1 MNSNL
6 QTSKSILAKLLASEN
21 ITVSHQNVKTAYFD
35 LKNRTMV
42 LPVWKDMDG
51 DLYDLLTGHEVG
63 HALNTPQ
70 QGWHDAVKNSEDNKK
85 FKDFLNVIEDARI
98 EKLVKRKF
106 PGLSK
111 SFARAYASLY
121 ERDFF
126 GIKKLEDLNKL
137 TLIDRINLR
146 FKMGAHVIVEFND
159 AEREIVREIEAA
171 ETWDQVYDIARRVYD
186 YTKQNEQDKIQN
198 KQDLQDQM
206 QEERQQD
213 QEDSG
218 EYDDSDDDSDY
229 EDDIDGKDDSDLDE
243 ESDGTDAEDSQDQ
256 TEPEESDDEEDSDD
270 NQQSSGGDAEE
281 QQEDDDEPQ
290 SVTDRNFRQREQELV
305 NETGKIFMYELPDV
319 VLENI
324 ILPNTEVVND
334 LEKFFREQVAD
345 PNRTYGQHGVPYD
358 TVVQKCVRKFNT
370 NNKKVIM
377 HILKEF
383 EMRKK
388 ASEYARTQT
397 ARTGELN
404 MNVLHKYRFSN
415 DLFRKITV
423 VPKGKNHGFVMFVD
437 MSGSMA
443 DILRNTIEQMLV
455 LASFCKLA
463 KVPFEVYGFSDATAG
478 YENKKLR
485 NMLSKSRFVSNRAVD
500 MSMQTTCFHL
510 KHLIGSS
517 LSPVQYRRA
526 FNAMC
531 VVANEY
537 GRHYDYWNNSP
548 STEDKDHGMW
558 KYDWYESGFSLNG
571 TPFQETLLA
580 SREIITKFQNAHQ
593 LDVCNVVY
601 LTDGDGGSNLSFP
614 TSDDSSLY
622 DIRRQSVVYLIDKK
636 TKKKVKVE
644 NSYNMQSALTE
655 LVTDVTGCKHIGF
668 FVGNKKAIQRD
679 MKHLVNDKSPAE
691 QDAAKKTFR
700 EHNYFAVDRLGYD
713 NYFYVALPSSNIVDE
728 ELAITS
734 NMNKNKMAREFS
746 KNLGSKKSNRLL
758 LTKLAEELAV
768 A

>member
-1 MNSNL
+1 MKTNL

-70 QGWHDAVKNSEDNKK
+70 QGWHNEVAESDRK

-111 SFARAYASLY
+111 SFSRAYASLY

-126 GIKKLEDLNKL
+126 GIKKLKDLSKL

-146 FKMGAHVIVEFND
+146 FKMGSHVIVEFND
-159 AEREIVREIEAA
+159 FEREIVREVEAA
-171 ETWDQVYDIARRVYD
+171 ETWDQVVDIARRVYD
-186 YTKQNEQDKIQN
+186 YTKKNEQDKVQN
-198 KQDLQDQM
+198 KQDLQEQM

-213 QEDSG
+213 QQDSG
-218 EYDDSDDDSDY
+218 EYDDADDDSDY
-229 EDDIDGKDDSDLDE
+229 EDDIDGNDDSDLDE

-256 TEPEESDDEEDSDD
+256 TESEDEEETDSK
-270 NQQSSGGDAEE
+270 QYASGNGDEE
-281 QQEDDDEPQ
+281 QEEDEEPQ

-334 LEKFFREQVAD
+334 LEVFFRAQVAD
-345 PNRTYGQHGVPYD
+345 PNRRYGHHGIAYD

-415 DLFRKITV
+415 DLFKKITV
-423 VPKGKNHGFVMFVD
+423 VPKGKNHGFIMFVD
-437 MSGSMA
+437 MSGSMH

-455 LASFCKLA
+455 LVSFCKLA
-463 KVPFEVYGFSDATAG
+463 KVPFEVYGFSDDAYG
-478 YENKKLR
+478 NKKLR
-485 NMLSKSRFVSNRAVD
+485 EMMTKNRFVSNPTVD
-500 MSMQTTCFHL
+500 MTMTSNWFHL

-531 VVANEY
+531 VVANEH
-537 GRHYDYWNNSP
+537 GREYNYSNNES
-548 STEDKDHGMW
+548 DHGCW
-558 KYDWYESGFSLNG
+558 QYNWDSSGFGLNG
-571 TPFQETLLA
+571 TPFLETLLA
-580 SREIITKFQNAHQ
+580 SRGIITAFQNKHQ

-601 LTDGDGGSNLSFP
+601 LTDGEGGNNLNYPPMSTESGFY
-614 TSDDSSLY
+614 DD
-622 DIRRQSVVYLIDKK
+622 RRKSVVYLIDKK
-636 TKKKVKVE
+636 TKKKVKLP
-644 NSYNMQSALTE
+644 NFHYMQAAITE
-655 LVTDVTGCKHIGF
+655 LVADVTGCKHLGF
-668 FVGNKKAIQRD
+668 FVGNKKSIQRD
-679 MKHLVNDKSPAE
+679 MKYLIDGKSSLD
-691 QDAAKKTFR
+691 QDTARKNFR
-700 EHNYFAVDRLGYD
+700 EHNYFVVDRLGYD
-713 NYFYVALPSSNIVDE
+713 KYFYVALPNSNIVDDKLE
-728 ELAITS
+728 ITS
-734 NMNKNKMAREFS
+734 DMNKNKMAREFS
-746 KNLGSKKSNRLL
+746 RTVGSKKSNRLL

>member
-1 MNSNL
+1 MKTNL
-6 QTSKSILAKLLASEN
+6 QASKSILAKLLASEN
-21 ITVSHQNVKTAYFD
+21 ITVSHQSVKTAYFD

-70 QGWHDAVKNSEDNKK
+70 QGWHDEVKNSEDNKK

-126 GIKKLEDLNKL
+126 GIKKLEDLNTL
-137 TLIDRINLR
+137 NLIDRINLR
-146 FKMGAHVIVEFND
+146 FKMGSHVIVEFND
-159 AEREIVREIEAA
+159 FEREIVREVEAV
-171 ETWDQVYDIARRVYD
+171 ETWDQVVDIARRVYD
-186 YTKQNEQDKIQN
+186 YTKQNEQNKVQN
-198 KQDLQDQM
+198 QQDLQEQM
-206 QEERQQD
+206 RNERQEN

-218 EYDDSDDDSDY
+218 EYDDADDDSDF
-229 EDDIDGKDDSDLDE
+229 EDDIDGNDDSDLDE
-243 ESDGTDAEDSQDQ
+243 ESDGTDSEDSQDQ
-256 TEPEESDDEEDSDD
+256 TESDEDDSDD
-270 NQQSSGGDAEE
+270 NQYSSGGDTPE
-281 QQEDDDEPQ
+281 EDDDEPQ

-305 NETGKIFMYELPDV
+305 NETGKIFMYKLPDV

-345 PNRTYGQHGVPYD
+345 PNRTYGRHGISYD

-415 DLFRKITV
+415 DLFKKITV

-437 MSGSMA
+437 MSGSMG
-443 DILRNTIEQMLV
+443 DIMRNTIEQMLV

-463 KVPFEVYGFSDATAG
+463 KVPFEVYGFSDDCYG
-478 YENKKLR
+478 NSKLR
-485 NMLSKSRFVSNRAVD
+485 EMVNKDRFVSNRAVD
-500 MSMQTTCFHL
+500 MTMSSSWFHL

-537 GRHYDYWNNSP
+537 GRCYGYGYMPQTNQD
-548 STEDKDHGMW
+548 EDHGGW
-558 KYDWYESGFSLNG
+558 SYSWDSSGFGLNG
-571 TPFQETLLA
+571 TPFLETLLA
-580 SREIITKFQNAHQ
+580 SRGIITAFQNKHQ

-601 LTDGDGGSNLSFP
+601 LTDGDGGNNLSYP
-614 TSDDSSLY
+614 PMSSDSGFY
-622 DIRRQSVVYLIDKK
+622 DDRRKSVVYLIDKK
-636 TKKKVKVE
+636 TKKKVKLP
-644 NSYNMQSALTE
+644 NFHDMQSAITE
-655 LVTDVTGCKHIGF
+655 LVADVTGCKHIGF
-668 FVGNKKAIQRD
+668 YVGNKKGIQRD
-679 MKHLVNDKSPAE
+679 MKYFVADKSHVE

-700 EHNYFAVDRLGYD
+700 EHNYFVVERLGYD
-713 NYFYVALPSSNIVDE
+713 KYFYVGLPSTNIVDE

-746 KNLGSKKSNRLL
+746 KTVGSKKSNRLL

>member
-1 MNSNL
+1 MKTNL
-6 QTSKSILAKLLASEN
+6 QASKSILAKLLASEN
-21 ITVSHQNVKTAYFD
+21 ITVSHQNVRTAYFD

-42 LPVWKDMDG
+42 LPGWKDMDG

-63 HALNTPQ
+63 HALNTPDD
-70 QGWHDAVKNSEDNKK
+70 GWHNQVKESDKK

-111 SFARAYASLY
+111 SFARAYTSLY

-126 GIKKLEDLNKL
+126 GIKKLDDLSKL
-137 TLIDRINLR
+137 NLIDRINLR
-146 FKMGAHVIVEFND
+146 FKMGSHVVVEFND
-159 AEREIVREIEAA
+159 FERDIVREVEAA
-171 ETWDQVYDIARRVYD
+171 ETWDQVVDIARRVYE

-198 KQDLQDQM
+198 KQDLQEQM
-206 QEERQQD
+206 KEERQQD
-213 QEDSG
+213 QDDSG
-218 EYDDSDDDSDY
+218 EYDDVDDDSDY
-229 EDDIDGKDDSDLDE
+229 EDNIDGNDNSDLDE

-256 TEPEESDDEEDSDD
+256 TESDEEESDSD
-270 NQQSSGGDAEE
+270 QYSSGGGVDEEE
-281 QQEDDDEPQ
+281 QEDEDEPQ

-305 NETGKIFMYELPDV
+305 NETGKIFMYELPDA

-334 LEKFFREQVAD
+334 LETFFRSQVED
-345 PNRTYGQHGVPYD
+345 TDRRYGHHGIAYD

-415 DLFRKITV
+415 DLFKKITV
-423 VPKGKNHGFVMFVD
+423 VPKGKNHGFIMFVD
-437 MSGSMA
+437 MSGSMH

-463 KVPFEVYGFSDATAG
+463 KVPFEVYGFSDDAYG
-478 YENKKLR
+478 NKKLR
-485 NMLSKSRFVSNRAVD
+485 EMLKKERFVSNRAID
-500 MSMQTTCFHL
+500 MTMGNNWFHL

-517 LSPVQYRRA
+517 LPPVQYRRA

-537 GRHYDYWNNSP
+537 GRCYDYHSNN
-548 STEDKDHGMW
+548 DNDHGNW
-558 KYDWYESGFSLNG
+558 QYNWDNGGFGLNG
-571 TPFQETLLA
+571 TPFLETLLA
-580 SREIITKFQNAHQ
+580 SRGIITAFQNKHQ

-601 LTDGDGGSNLSFP
+601 LTDGDGGNNLSYPLMDVDSGFY
-614 TSDDSSLY
+614 DD
-622 DIRRQSVVYLIDKK
+622 RRRSVVYLIDKK
-636 TKKKVKVE
+636 TKKKVKLA
-644 NSYNMQSALTE
+644 NNYYMQAAITE
-655 LVTDVTGCKHIGF
+655 LVADVTGCKHLGF

-679 MKHLVNDKSPAE
+679 MKYLIADKSHE
-691 QDAAKKTFR
+691 QQDAAKKCFR
-700 EHNYFAVDRLGYD
+700 EHNYLIVERLGYD
-713 NYFYVALPSSNIVDE
+713 KYFYVALPNTNIVDDKLE
-728 ELAITS
+728 ITS
-734 NMNKNKMAREFS
+734 DMNKNRMAREFS
-746 KNLGSKKSNRLL
+746 KHVSSKKTNRLL

>member
-1 MNSNL
+1 MKTNL
-6 QTSKSILAKLLASEN
+6 QASKSILAKLLASEN

-35 LKNRTMV
+35 LKNRTMI

-63 HALNTPQ
+63 HALNTPE
-70 QGWHDAVKNSEDNKK
+70 QGWHDQVKESDKK

-111 SFARAYASLY
+111 SFARAYSSLY

-126 GIKKLEDLNKL
+126 GIKKLQDFSKLN
-137 TLIDRINLR
+137 LIDRINLR
-146 FKMGAHVIVEFND
+146 FKMGSHVVVEFND
-159 AEREIVREIEAA
+159 FERDIVREVEAA
-171 ETWDQVYDIARRVYD
+171 ETWDQVVDIARRVYD
-186 YTKQNEQDKIQN
+186 YVKENEKEKVQNEQD
-198 KQDLQDQM
+198 LQEQM
-206 QEERQQD
+206 RNERQQD
-213 QEDSG
+213 QQDSG
-218 EYDDSDDDSDY
+218 EFEDSDDDSDY
-229 EDDIDGKDDSDLDE
+229 EDDIDGNDDSDLDE
-243 ESDGTDAEDSQDQ
+243 ESDGTDAEDSENQ
-256 TEPEESDDEEDSDD
+256 TESEDEEETDSD
-270 NQQSSGGDAEE
+270 QYASGGGDEEE
-281 QQEDDDEPQ
+281 QEEDDEPQ

-305 NETGKIFMYELPDV
+305 NETGKVFMYELPDA

-334 LEKFFREQVAD
+334 LEKFFRQQVAD
-345 PNRTYGQHGVPYD
+345 PNRTYGRHGVSYD
-358 TVVQKCVRKFNT
+358 AVIQKCVRKFNT

-415 DLFRKITV
+415 DLFKKITV
-423 VPKGKNHGFVMFVD
+423 VPKGKNHGFIMFVD
-437 MSGSMA
+437 MSGSMC

-463 KVPFEVYGFSDATAG
+463 KVPFEVYGFSDDL
-478 YENKKLR
+478 YNNKKLR
-485 NMLSKSRFVSNRAVD
+485 NMVQTHNRFMSNSTVD
-500 MSMQTTCFHL
+500 MSMSHTYFHL

-537 GRHYDYWNNSP
+537 GRCYDYQRNI
-548 STEDKDHGMW
+548 DVDHGGW
-558 KYDWYESGFSLNG
+558 QYNWEDSGFGLNG
-571 TPFQETLLA
+571 TPFLEALLA
-580 SREIITKFQNAHQ
+580 SRGIITAFQNKHQ
-593 LDVCNVVY
+593 LNVCNVVY
-601 LTDGDGGSNLSFP
+601 LTDGEGGNNLSYPPMSTESGFY
-614 TSDDSSLY
+614 DD
-622 DIRRQSVVYLIDKK
+622 RRKSVVYLIDKK
-636 TKKKVKVE
+636 TKKKVKLQ
-644 NSYNMQSALTE
+644 NFHAMQPAITE
-655 LVTDVTGCKHIGF
+655 LVSDVTGCKHIGF
-668 FVGNKKAIQRD
+668 YVGNKKAIQRD
-679 MKHLVNDKSPAE
+679 VKYLVNDKSAVE
-691 QDAAKKTFR
+691 QDAARKCFR
-700 EHNYFAVDRLGYD
+700 EHNYLVVDRLGYD
-713 NYFYVALPSSNIVDE
+713 KYFYVALPSTNIVDDK
-728 ELAITS
+728 LVITS
-734 NMNKNKMAREFS
+734 DMNKNKMAREFS
-746 KNLGSKKSNRLL
+746 KNVGSKKSNRLL

>member
-1 MNSNL
+1 MKTNL

-70 QGWHDAVKNSEDNKK
+70 QGWHNEVAESDRK

-126 GIKKLEDLNKL
+126 GIKKLKDLSKL

-146 FKMGAHVIVEFND
+146 FKMGAHVVVEFND
-159 AEREIVREIEAA
+159 FERDIVREVEAA
-171 ETWDQVYDIARRVYD
+171 ETWDQVVDIARRVYD
-186 YTKQNEQDKIQN
+186 YTKKNEQDKVQN
-198 KQDLQDQM
+198 KQDLQEQM

-213 QEDSG
+213 QQDSG
-218 EYDDSDDDSDY
+218 EYDDADDDSDY
-229 EDDIDGKDDSDLDE
+229 EDDIDGNDDSDLDE

-256 TEPEESDDEEDSDD
+256 TESDEESDSE
-270 NQQSSGGDAEE
+270 QYASGGDSPEEE
-281 QQEDDDEPQ
+281 QEDEDEPQ

-334 LEKFFREQVAD
+334 LEVFFRAQVAD
-345 PNRTYGQHGVPYD
+345 PNRRYGHHGIAYD

-415 DLFRKITV
+415 DLFKKITV
-423 VPKGKNHGFVMFVD
+423 VPKGKNHGFIMFVD
-437 MSGSMA
+437 MSGSMH

-463 KVPFEVYGFSDATAG
+463 KVPFEVYGFSDDV
-478 YENKKLR
+478 YDNKKLR
-485 NMLSKSRFVSNRAVD
+485 EMVKKNRFVSNPTVD
-500 MSMQTTCFHL
+500 MTMTSSWFHL

-531 VVANEY
+531 VVANEH
-537 GRHYDYWNNSP
+537 GREYNYSNNDS
-548 STEDKDHGMW
+548 DHGCW
-558 KYDWYESGFSLNG
+558 QYNWDSSGFGLNG
-571 TPFQETLLA
+571 TPFLETLLA
-580 SREIITKFQNAHQ
+580 SRGIITAFQNKHQ

-601 LTDGDGGSNLSFP
+601 LTDGEGGNNLNYPPMSTESGFY
-614 TSDDSSLY
+614 DD
-622 DIRRQSVVYLIDKK
+622 RRKSVVYLIDKK
-636 TKKKVKVE
+636 TKKKVKLP
-644 NSYNMQSALTE
+644 NFHYMQAAITE
-655 LVTDVTGCKHIGF
+655 LVADVTGCKHLGF
-668 FVGNKKAIQRD
+668 FVGNKKSIQRD
-679 MKHLVNDKSPAE
+679 MKYLIDGKSSLD
-691 QDAAKKTFR
+691 QDTARKNFR
-700 EHNYFAVDRLGYD
+700 EHNYFVVDRLGYD
-713 NYFYVALPSSNIVDE
+713 KYFYVALPNSNIVDDKLE
-728 ELAITS
+728 ITS
-734 NMNKNKMAREFS
+734 DMNKNKMAREFS
-746 KNLGSKKSNRLL
+746 KNVGSKKSNRLL

>member
-1 MNSNL
+1 MKTNL
-6 QTSKSILAKLLASEN
+6 QASKSILAKLLASEN

-70 QGWHDAVKNSEDNKK
+70 QGWHNEVAESDKK

-126 GIKKLEDLNKL
+126 GIKKLQDFSKL

-146 FKMGAHVIVEFND
+146 FKMGAHVVVEFND
-159 AEREIVREIEAA
+159 FERDIVREVETA
-171 ETWDQVYDIARRVYD
+171 ETWDQVVDIARRVYD

-198 KQDLQDQM
+198 KQDLQEQM
-206 QEERQQD
+206 RNERQEN

-218 EYDDSDDDSDY
+218 EFDDVDDNSDY
-229 EDDIDGKDDSDLDE
+229 EDDIDGNDNSDLDE

-256 TEPEESDDEEDSDD
+256 TESDDEKENDST
-270 NQQSSGGDAEE
+270 QYASGEGDEE
-281 QQEDDDEPQ
+281 QEDDEEPQ

-334 LEKFFREQVAD
+334 LEVFFRAQVSD
-345 PNRTYGQHGVPYD
+345 SNRAYGRHGIAYD

-397 ARTGELN
+397 ARTGELS
-404 MNVLHKYRFSN
+404 MNVLHKYKFSN
-415 DLFRKITV
+415 DLFKKITV
-423 VPKGKNHGFVMFVD
+423 VPKGKNHGFIMFVD
-437 MSGSMA
+437 MSGSMH
-443 DILRNTIEQMLV
+443 DILRNTVEQMLV

-463 KVPFEVYGFSDATAG
+463 KVPFEVYGFSDDAYG
-478 YENKKLR
+478 NKKLR
-485 NMLSKSRFVSNRAVD
+485 EMVMKNRFVSNPTVD
-500 MSMQTTCFHL
+500 MTMTSSWFHL

-531 VVANEY
+531 VVANEH
-537 GRHYDYWNNSP
+537 GREYNYSNNDS
-548 STEDKDHGMW
+548 DHGCW
-558 KYDWYESGFSLNG
+558 QYNWDSSGFGLNA
-571 TPFQETLLA
+571 TPFLETLLA
-580 SREIITKFQNAHQ
+580 SRGIITAFQNKHQ

-601 LTDGDGGSNLSFP
+601 LTDGEGGSNLNYPPMSAESGFY
-614 TSDDSSLY
+614 DD
-622 DIRRQSVVYLIDKK
+622 RRKSVVYLIDKK
-636 TKKKVKVE
+636 TKKKVKLP
-644 NSYNMQSALTE
+644 NFHYMQAAITE
-655 LVTDVTGCKHIGF
+655 LVADVTGCKHIGF

-679 MKHLVNDKSPAE
+679 MKYLIDGKSAIE
-691 QDAAKKTFR
+691 QDVAKKCFR
-700 EHNYFAVDRLGYD
+700 EHNYLVVERLGYD
-713 NYFYVALPSSNIVDE
+713 KYFYVALPNSNIVDDKLE
-728 ELAITS
+728 ITS
-734 NMNKNKMAREFS
+734 DMNKNKMAREFS
-746 KNLGSKKSNRLL
+746 RTVGSKKSNRLL

>member
-63 HALNTPQ
+63 HALNTPE
-70 QGWHDAVKNSEDNKK
+70 QGWHDAVKEGDSKK

-126 GIKKLEDLNKL
+126 GIKKLEDLSKL
-137 TLIDRINLR
+137 NLIDRINLR
-146 FKMGAHVIVEFND
+146 FKMGAHVVVEFND
-159 AEREIVREIEAA
+159 FERDIVREVEAA
-171 ETWDQVYDIARRVYD
+171 ETWDHVYDIARRVYE
-186 YTKQNEQDKIQN
+186 YTKQNEQDKVQN
-198 KQDLQDQM
+198 LQDLQEQM
-206 QEERQQD
+206 QNESQQD

-218 EYDDSDDDSDY
+218 EFDDVDDDSDY
-229 EDDIDGKDDSDLDE
+229 EDDIDGNDDSDIDE
-243 ESDGTDAEDSQDQ
+243 ESDGTDAEDSLDQ
-256 TEPEESDDEEDSDD
+256 TDSEESDNEEDADD
-270 NQQSSGGDAEE
+270 NQYSSGGDTPE
-281 QQEDDDEPQ
+281 EDDDEPQ
-290 SVTDRNFRQREQELV
+290 SVTDRSFRQREQELV
-305 NETGKIFMYELPDV
+305 NETGKIFMYELPDA

-334 LEKFFREQVAD
+334 LETFFRAQVAD
-345 PNRTYGQHGVPYD
+345 TDRRYGHHGIAYD

-415 DLFRKITV
+415 DLFKKITV
-423 VPKGKNHGFVMFVD
+423 VPKGKNHGFIMFVD
-437 MSGSMA
+437 MSGSMS

-463 KVPFEVYGFSDATAG
+463 KVPFEVYGFSDDSYG
-478 YENKKLR
+478 NKKLR
-485 NMLSKSRFVSNRAVD
+485 GMMTKDRFVSNRAVD
-500 MSMQTTCFHL
+500 MTMSNSWFHL

-531 VVANEY
+531 VIANEY
-537 GRHYDYWNNSP
+537 GRCHDYYSNN
-548 STEDKDHGMW
+548 DNDHGNW
-558 KYDWYESGFSLNG
+558 RYDWDTSGFGLNG
-571 TPFQETLLA
+571 TPFLETLLA
-580 SREIITKFQNAHQ
+580 SRGIITAFQNKHQ

-601 LTDGDGGSNLSFP
+601 LTDGEGGNNLSYPLMDVNSGFY
-614 TSDDSSLY
+614 DD
-622 DIRRQSVVYLIDKK
+622 RRKSVVYLIDKK
-636 TKKKVKVE
+636 TKKKVKLL
-644 NSYNMQSALTE
+644 NNQMQPAITE
-655 LVTDVTGCKHIGF
+655 LVADVTGCKHIGF
-668 FVGNKKAIQRD
+668 YVGNKKSIQRD
-679 MKHLVNDKSPAE
+679 VKYLVANKSHPE
-691 QDAAKKTFR
+691 QDAARKCFR
-700 EHNYFAVDRLGYD
+700 EHNYLIVDRLGYD
-713 NYFYVALPSSNIVDE
+713 KYFYVALPNSNIVDDK
-728 ELAITS
+728 LVIT
-734 NMNKNKMAREFS
+734 NDMNKNKMAREFS
-746 KNLGSKKSNRLL
+746 KNVSSKKSNRLL

>member
-1 MNSNL
+1 MKTNL
-6 QTSKSILAKLLASEN
+6 QASKSILAKLLASEN
-21 ITVSHQNVKTAYFD
+21 ITVSHQSVKTAYFD

-70 QGWHDAVKNSEDNKK
+70 QGWHNEVAATEKK

-126 GIKKLEDLNKL
+126 GIKKLEDLSKL
-137 TLIDRINLR
+137 NLIDRINLR
-146 FKMGAHVIVEFND
+146 FKMGSHVIVEFND
-159 AEREIVREIEAA
+159 IEREIVREIEAA
-171 ETWDQVYDIARRVYD
+171 ETWDQVVDIARRVYD
-186 YTKQNEQDKIQN
+186 YTKQNEQNKVQN
-198 KQDLQDQM
+198 QQDLQEQM
-206 QEERQQD
+206 RNERQEN

-218 EYDDSDDDSDY
+218 EYDDADDDSDY
-229 EDDIDGKDDSDLDE
+229 EDDIDGNDDSDLDE

-256 TEPEESDDEEDSDD
+256 IESDEEDSDD
-270 NQQSSGGDAEE
+270 NQYSSGGDTPE
-281 QQEDDDEPQ
+281 EDDDEPQ
-290 SVTDRNFRQREQELV
+290 SVTDRSFRQREQELV
-305 NETGKIFMYELPDV
+305 NETGKIFMYELPDA

-334 LEKFFREQVAD
+334 LEKYFREQVAD
-345 PNRTYGQHGVPYD
+345 PNRTYGRYGISYD

-388 ASEYARTQT
+388 ANEYARTQT

-415 DLFRKITV
+415 DLFKKITV
-423 VPKGKNHGFVMFVD
+423 VPKGKNHGFIMFVD
-437 MSGSMA
+437 MSGSMH

-455 LASFCKLA
+455 LVSFCKLA
-463 KVPFEVYGFSDATAG
+463 KVPFEVYGFSDDAYG
-478 YENKKLR
+478 NKKLHE
-485 NMLSKSRFVSNRAVD
+485 MMSKNRFVSNRAVD
-500 MSMQTTCFHL
+500 MTMSHTWFHL

-537 GRHYDYWNNSP
+537 GRAYDHYSNN
-548 STEDKDHGMW
+548 DNDHGNW
-558 KYDWYESGFSLNG
+558 QYNWDTSGFGLHG
-571 TPFQETLLA
+571 TPFLETLLA
-580 SREIITKFQNAHQ
+580 SRGIITAFQNKHQ

-601 LTDGDGGSNLSFP
+601 LTDGDGGNNLSYPLMSNDSGFY
-614 TSDDSSLY
+614 DD
-622 DIRRQSVVYLIDKK
+622 RRKSVVYFIDKK
-636 TKKKVKVE
+636 TKKKVKLS
-644 NSYNMQSALTE
+644 NYYTMQPAITE
-655 LVTDVTGCKHIGF
+655 LVADVTGCKHIGF
-668 FVGNKKAIQRD
+668 YVGNKKGIQRD
-679 MKHLVNDKSPAE
+679 MKHFVADKSHVE

-700 EHNYFAVDRLGYD
+700 EHNYFVVDRLGYD
-713 NYFYVALPSSNIVDE
+713 KYFYVGLPSTNIVDDK
-728 ELAITS
+728 LAITS
-734 NMNKNKMAREFS
+734 DMNKNKMAREFS
-746 KNLGSKKSNRLL
+746 KNVGSKKSNRLL

>member
-1 MNSNL
+1 
-6 QTSKSILAKLLASEN
+6 LASEN

-35 LKNRTMV
+35 LKNRTMI

-63 HALNTPQ
+63 HALNTPER
-70 QGWHDAVKNSEDNKK
+70 GWHDQVKESDKK

-111 SFARAYASLY
+111 SFARAYSSLY

-126 GIKKLEDLNKL
+126 GIKKLQDLSKL
-137 TLIDRINLR
+137 NLIDRINLR
-146 FKMGAHVIVEFND
+146 FKMGSHVVVEFND
-159 AEREIVREIEAA
+159 FERDIIREVEAA
-171 ETWDQVYDIARRVYD
+171 ETWDQVVDIARRVYD
-186 YTKQNEQDKIQN
+186 YVKENEKEKVQNQ
-198 KQDLQDQM
+198 QDLQEQM
-206 QEERQQD
+206 RNEHQQD
-213 QEDSG
+213 QQDSG
-218 EYDDSDDDSDY
+218 EFEDSDDDY
-229 EDDIDGKDDSDLDE
+229 EDDIDGNDDSDLDE
-243 ESDGTDAEDSQDQ
+243 ESDGTDAEDSENQ
-256 TEPEESDDEEDSDD
+256 TESDDQEDDED
-270 NQQSSGGDAEE
+270 RQQSSGGVDEE
-281 QQEDDDEPQ
+281 EQEDDDEPQ

-305 NETGKIFMYELPDV
+305 NETGKVFMYELPDA

-345 PNRTYGQHGVPYD
+345 PNRRYGHHGIAYD
-358 TVVQKCVRKFNT
+358 TVVQKCVRKFNN

-404 MNVLHKYRFSN
+404 MNVLHKYKFSN

-437 MSGSMA
+437 MSGSMNE
-443 DILRNTIEQMLV
+443 ILRNTIEQMLV

-463 KVPFEVYGFSDATAG
+463 KVPFEVYGFSDDCYG
-478 YENKKLR
+478 NKKLR
-485 NMLSKSRFVSNRAVD
+485 EMMTKQRFVSNPAID
-500 MSMQTTCFHL
+500 TTMTSNWFHL

-517 LSPVQYRRA
+517 LSPVQYRRT

-537 GRHYDYWNNSP
+537 GRCYDHYSSADN
-548 STEDKDHGMW
+548 DHGNW
-558 KYDWYESGFSLNG
+558 KYCWDESGFGLNG
-571 TPFQETLLA
+571 TPFIEALLA
-580 SREIITKFQNAHQ
+580 SRGIITAFQNKHQ

-601 LTDGDGGSNLSFP
+601 LTDGEGGNNLSYPPMSNDSGFY
-614 TSDDSSLY
+614 DD
-622 DIRRQSVVYLIDKK
+622 RRKSVIYLVDKK
-636 TKKKVKVE
+636 TKKKVKLE
-644 NSYNMQSALTE
+644 NSYYMQPAITK
-655 LVTDVTGCKHIGF
+655 LVADVTGCKHIGF
-668 FVGNKKAIQRD
+668 YVGNKKQIQRD
-679 MKHLVNDKSPAE
+679 TKYLINGKSAVE
-691 QDAAKKTFR
+691 QDAAKKCFR
-700 EHNYFAVDRLGYD
+700 EHNYLIVDRLGYD
-713 NYFYVALPSSNIVDE
+713 KYFYVALPNSNIVDDKLE
-728 ELAITS
+728 ITS
-734 NMNKNKMAREFS
+734 DMNKNKMAREFS
-746 KNLGSKKSNRLL
+746 KNVGSKKSNRLL

>member
-1 MNSNL
+1 MKTNL
-6 QTSKSILAKLLASEN
+6 QASKSILAKLLASEN
-21 ITVSHQNVKTAYFD
+21 ITVSHQSVKTAYFD

-70 QGWHDAVKNSEDNKK
+70 QGWHNEVAATEKK

-126 GIKKLEDLNKL
+126 GIKKLEDLSKL
-137 TLIDRINLR
+137 NLIDRINLR
-146 FKMGAHVIVEFND
+146 FKMGSHVIVEFND
-159 AEREIVREIEAA
+159 IEREIVREVEAA
-171 ETWDQVYDIARRVYD
+171 ETWDQVVDIARRVYD
-186 YTKQNEQDKIQN
+186 YTKQNEQNKVQN
-198 KQDLQDQM
+198 QQDLQEQM
-206 QEERQQD
+206 RNERQEN

-218 EYDDSDDDSDY
+218 EYDDAEDDSDY
-229 EDDIDGKDDSDLDE
+229 EDDIDGNDDSDLDE

-256 TEPEESDDEEDSDD
+256 IESDEEDSDD
-270 NQQSSGGDAEE
+270 NQYSSGGDTPE
-281 QQEDDDEPQ
+281 EDDDEPQ
-290 SVTDRNFRQREQELV
+290 SVTDRSFRQREQELV
-305 NETGKIFMYELPDV
+305 NETGKIFMYELPDA

-334 LEKFFREQVAD
+334 LEKYFREQVAD
-345 PNRTYGQHGVPYD
+345 PNRTYGRYGISYD

-388 ASEYARTQT
+388 ANEYARTQT

-415 DLFRKITV
+415 DLFKKITV
-423 VPKGKNHGFVMFVD
+423 VPKGKNHGFIMFVD
-437 MSGSMA
+437 MSGSMS

-463 KVPFEVYGFSDATAG
+463 KVPFEVYGFSDDAYG
-478 YENKKLR
+478 NKKLHE
-485 NMLSKSRFVSNRAVD
+485 MMSKNRFVSNRAVD
-500 MSMQTTCFHL
+500 MTMSHTWFHL

-531 VVANEY
+531 VIANEY
-537 GRHYDYWNNSP
+537 GRAYDYTSNEN
-548 STEDKDHGMW
+548 DHGGW
-558 KYDWYESGFSLNG
+558 RYDWDTSGFGLNG
-571 TPFQETLLA
+571 TPFLETLLA
-580 SREIITKFQNAHQ
+580 SRGIITAFQNKHQ
-593 LDVCNVVY
+593 LNVCNVVY
-601 LTDGDGGSNLSFP
+601 LTDGDGGSNLSYPLMSNDSGFY
-614 TSDDSSLY
+614 DD
-622 DIRRQSVVYLIDKK
+622 RRKSVVYFIDKK
-636 TKKKVKVE
+636 TKKKVKLS
-644 NSYNMQSALTE
+644 NYHTMQPAITE
-655 LVTDVTGCKHIGF
+655 LVADVTGCKHIGF
-668 FVGNKKAIQRD
+668 YVGNKKAIQRD
-679 MKHLVNDKSPAE
+679 VKYLVSDKSSIE
-691 QDAAKKTFR
+691 QDVAKKTFR
-700 EHNYFAVDRLGYD
+700 EHNYFVVDRLGYD
-713 NYFYVALPSSNIVDE
+713 KYFYVGLPSTNIVDDK
-728 ELAITS
+728 LAITS
-734 NMNKNKMAREFS
+734 DMNKNKMAREFS
-746 KNLGSKKSNRLL
+746 KNVGSKKSNRLL

>member
-1 MNSNL
+1 
-6 QTSKSILAKLLASEN
+6 
-21 ITVSHQNVKTAYFD
+21 
-35 LKNRTMV
+35 
-42 LPVWKDMDG
+42 MDG

-63 HALNTPQ
+63 HALNTPE
-70 QGWHDAVKNSEDNKK
+70 QGWHNEIKNSEDNKK

-126 GIKKLEDLNKL
+126 GIKKLEDLSKL
-137 TLIDRINLR
+137 NLIDRINLR
-146 FKMGAHVIVEFND
+146 FKMGTHVVVEFND
-159 AEREIVREIEAA
+159 FEREIIREIDAV
-171 ETWDQVYDIARRVYD
+171 ETWDQVVDIARRVYD

-198 KQDLQDQM
+198 KEDLQEQM
-206 QEERQQD
+206 KEERQQS

-218 EYDDSDDDSDY
+218 EYDDVDDDSDY
-229 EDDIDGKDDSDLDE
+229 EDDIDGDDDSDLDE

-256 TEPEESDDEEDSDD
+256 TESEDQEDVDADENE
-270 NQQSSGGDAEE
+270 QSSTGGNEEE
-281 QQEDDDEPQ
+281 QEDDEPQ

-305 NETGKIFMYELPDV
+305 NETGKIFMYELPDA

-334 LEKFFREQVAD
+334 LEKFFREQVSD
-345 PNRTYGQHGVPYD
+345 PHRTYGKHGISYD

-404 MNVLHKYRFSN
+404 MNVLHKYKFSN

-423 VPKGKNHGFVMFVD
+423 VPKGKNHGFIMFVD
-437 MSGSMA
+437 MSGSMG

-463 KVPFEVYGFSDATAG
+463 KVPFEVYGFSDDMYG
-478 YENKKLR
+478 NKKLR
-485 NMLSKSRFVSNRAVD
+485 EMITKDRFVSNRAVD
-500 MSMQTTCFHL
+500 MTMGHTYFHL

-517 LSPVQYRRA
+517 LSPIQYRRA

-537 GRHYDYWNNSP
+537 GRAYEYQRNGD
-548 STEDKDHGMW
+548 TDHGCW
-558 KYDWYESGFSLNG
+558 RYDWDSSGFGLNG
-571 TPFQETLLA
+571 TPFLETLLA
-580 SREIITKFQNAHQ
+580 SRGIITAFQNKHQ

-601 LTDGDGGSNLSFP
+601 LTDGEGGNNLSYPPMSTESGFY
-614 TSDDSSLY
+614 DD
-622 DIRRQSVVYLIDKK
+622 RRKSVVYLIDKK
-636 TKKKVKVE
+636 TKKKVKLQ
-644 NSYNMQSALTE
+644 NFHAMQPGITE
-655 LVTDVTGCKHIGF
+655 LVADVTGCKHIGF
-668 FVGNKKAIQRD
+668 YVGNKKGIQRD
-679 MKHLVNDKSPAE
+679 VKYLIGDKSAIE
-691 QDAAKKTFR
+691 QDAAKKCFR
-700 EHNYFAVDRLGYD
+700 EHNYLVVDRLGYD
-713 NYFYVALPSSNIVDE
+713 KYFYVALPSTNIVDDK
-728 ELAITS
+728 LIITS
-734 NMNKNKMAREFS
+734 DMNKNKMAREFS
-746 KNLGSKKSNRLL
+746 RTAGSKKSNRLL

>member
-1 MNSNL
+1 MKTNL
-6 QTSKSILAKLLASEN
+6 QASKSILAKLLASEN

-63 HALNTPQ
+63 HALNTPE
-70 QGWHDAVKNSEDNKK
+70 QGWHNEVKNSEDNKK

-126 GIKKLEDLNKL
+126 GIKKLEDLSKL
-137 TLIDRINLR
+137 NLIDRINLR
-146 FKMGAHVIVEFND
+146 FKMGSHVIVEFND
-159 AEREIVREIEAA
+159 FEREIVREVEAA
-171 ETWDQVYDIARRVYD
+171 ETWDQVVDIARRVYD
-186 YTKQNEQDKIQN
+186 YTKQNEQNKVQN
-198 KQDLQDQM
+198 QQDLQEQM
-206 QEERQQD
+206 KQERQQD

-218 EYDDSDDDSDY
+218 EYDDVDDDSDY
-229 EDDIDGKDDSDLDE
+229 EDDVDGNDDSDLDE

-256 TEPEESDDEEDSDD
+256 TESDEEDSDD
-270 NQQSSGGDAEE
+270 NQYSSGGDTPEE
-281 QQEDDDEPQ
+281 NDDEPQ
-290 SVTDRNFRQREQELV
+290 SVTDRSFRQREQELV
-305 NETGKIFMYELPDV
+305 NETGKIFMYELPDA

-334 LEKFFREQVAD
+334 LEQFFRAQVAD
-345 PNRTYGQHGVPYD
+345 PNRTYGRYNISYD
-358 TVVQKCVRKFNT
+358 AVVQKCVRKFNT

-415 DLFRKITV
+415 DLFKKITV
-423 VPKGKNHGFVMFVD
+423 VPKGKNHGFIMFVD
-437 MSGSMA
+437 MSGSMG
-443 DILRNTIEQMLV
+443 DILRNTIDQMLV

-463 KVPFEVYGFSDATAG
+463 KVPFEVYGFSDDAYG
-478 YENKKLR
+478 NKKLR
-485 NMLSKSRFVSNRAVD
+485 EMMTQKRFVSNPAVD
-500 MSMQTTCFHL
+500 MTMSQTWFHL

-531 VVANEY
+531 VIANEY
-537 GRHYDYWNNSP
+537 GRAYDYTCKEN
-548 STEDKDHGMW
+548 DHGGW
-558 KYDWYESGFSLNG
+558 RYDWDTSGFGLNS
-571 TPFQETLLA
+571 TPFLETLLA
-580 SREIITKFQNAHQ
+580 SREIITAFQNKHQ

-601 LTDGDGGSNLSFP
+601 LTDGDGGSNLSYPLMSNDSGFY
-614 TSDDSSLY
+614 DD
-622 DIRRQSVVYLIDKK
+622 RRKSVVYLIDKK
-636 TKKKVKVE
+636 TKKKVKLS
-644 NSYNMQSALTE
+644 NYHTMQPAITE
-655 LVTDVTGCKHIGF
+655 LVADVTGCKHIGF
-668 FVGNKKAIQRD
+668 YVGNKKAIQRD
-679 MKHLVNDKSPAE
+679 VKYLVSDKSAIE
-691 QDAAKKTFR
+691 QDVAKKTFR
-700 EHNYFAVDRLGYD
+700 DHNYFVVDRLGYD
-713 NYFYVALPSSNIVDE
+713 KYFYVGLPSTNIVDDKLE
-728 ELAITS
+728 ITS
-734 NMNKNKMAREFS
+734 DMNKNKMAREFS
-746 KNLGSKKSNRLL
+746 KNVGSKKSNRLL

>member
-1 MNSNL
+1 MKTNL

-70 QGWHDAVKNSEDNKK
+70 QGWHNEVAESDRK

-126 GIKKLEDLNKL
+126 GIKKLKDLSKL

-146 FKMGAHVIVEFND
+146 FKMGAHVVVEFND
-159 AEREIVREIEAA
+159 FEREIVREVEAA
-171 ETWDQVYDIARRVYD
+171 ETWDQVVDIARRVYD
-186 YTKQNEQDKIQN
+186 YTKKNEQDKVQN
-198 KQDLQDQM
+198 KQDLQEQM

-213 QEDSG
+213 QQDSG
-218 EYDDSDDDSDY
+218 EYDDADDDSDY
-229 EDDIDGKDDSDLDE
+229 EDDIDGNDDSDLDE

-256 TEPEESDDEEDSDD
+256 TESDEESDSE
-270 NQQSSGGDAEE
+270 QYASGGDSPEEE
-281 QQEDDDEPQ
+281 QEDEDEPQ

-334 LEKFFREQVAD
+334 LEVFFRAQVAD
-345 PNRTYGQHGVPYD
+345 PNRRYGHHGIAYD

-415 DLFRKITV
+415 DLFKKITV
-423 VPKGKNHGFVMFVD
+423 VPKGKNHGFIMFVD
-437 MSGSMA
+437 MSGSMH

-463 KVPFEVYGFSDATAG
+463 KVPFEVYGFSDDV
-478 YENKKLR
+478 YDNKKLR
-485 NMLSKSRFVSNRAVD
+485 EMVKKNRFVSNPTVD
-500 MSMQTTCFHL
+500 MTMTSSWFHL

-531 VVANEY
+531 VVANEH
-537 GRHYDYWNNSP
+537 GREYNYSNNDS
-548 STEDKDHGMW
+548 DHGCW
-558 KYDWYESGFSLNG
+558 QYNWDSSGFGLNG
-571 TPFQETLLA
+571 TPFLETLLA
-580 SREIITKFQNAHQ
+580 SRGIITAFQNKHQ

-601 LTDGDGGSNLSFP
+601 LTDGEGGNNLNYPPMSTESGFY
-614 TSDDSSLY
+614 DD
-622 DIRRQSVVYLIDKK
+622 RRKSVVYLIDKK
-636 TKKKVKVE
+636 TKKKVKLP
-644 NSYNMQSALTE
+644 NFHYMQAAITE
-655 LVTDVTGCKHIGF
+655 LVADVTGCKHLGF
-668 FVGNKKAIQRD
+668 FVGNKKSIQRD
-679 MKHLVNDKSPAE
+679 MKYLIDGKSSLD
-691 QDAAKKTFR
+691 QDTARKNFR
-700 EHNYFAVDRLGYD
+700 EHNYFVVDRLGYD
-713 NYFYVALPSSNIVDE
+713 KYFYVALPNSNIVDDKLE
-728 ELAITS
+728 ITS
-734 NMNKNKMAREFS
+734 DMNKNKMAREFS
-746 KNLGSKKSNRLL
+746 KNVGSKKSNRLL

>member
-1 MNSNL
+1 MKTNL
-6 QTSKSILAKLLASEN
+6 QASKSILAKLLASEN

-63 HALNTPQ
+63 HALNTPE
-70 QGWHDAVKNSEDNKK
+70 QGWHNQVKESDKK

-111 SFARAYASLY
+111 SFARAYSSLY

-126 GIKKLEDLNKL
+126 GIKKLQDFSKLN
-137 TLIDRINLR
+137 LIDRINLR
-146 FKMGAHVIVEFND
+146 FKMGSHVVVEFND
-159 AEREIVREIEAA
+159 FEREIVREVEAA
-171 ETWDQVYDIARRVYD
+171 ETWDEVVDIARRVYD
-186 YTKQNEQDKIQN
+186 YVKQNEKEKVQNEQD
-198 KQDLQDQM
+198 LQEQM
-206 QEERQQD
+206 RNERQQD
-213 QEDSG
+213 QE
-218 EYDDSDDDSDY
+218 DSDDDSDY
-229 EDDIDGKDDSDLDE
+229 EDDIDGNDDSDLDE
-243 ESDGTDAEDSQDQ
+243 ESDGTDAEDSEDQ
-256 TEPEESDDEEDSDD
+256 TESDDQEDDEDS
-270 NQQSSGGDAEE
+270 QQSSGGVDEEE
-281 QQEDDDEPQ
+281 QEDNDDEPQ

-305 NETGKIFMYELPDV
+305 NETGKVFMYELPDA

-334 LEKFFREQVAD
+334 LEKFFRVQVAD
-345 PNRTYGQHGVPYD
+345 TARRYGHHGIAYD
-358 TVVQKCVRKFNT
+358 TVVQKCVRKFNN

-404 MNVLHKYRFSN
+404 MNVLHKYKFSN

-423 VPKGKNHGFVMFVD
+423 VPKGKNHGFIMFVD
-437 MSGSMA
+437 MSGSMNE
-443 DILRNTIEQMLV
+443 ILRNTIEQMLV

-463 KVPFEVYGFSDATAG
+463 KVPFEVYGFSDDA
-478 YENKKLR
+478 YDNKKLR
-485 NMLSKSRFVSNRAVD
+485 EMMTKQRFVSNPTAD
-500 MSMQTTCFHL
+500 MTMTSSWFHL

-537 GRHYDYWNNSP
+537 GRAYDHH
-548 STEDKDHGMW
+548 STDNDHGNW
-558 KYDWYESGFSLNG
+558 KYNWDSSGFGLNG
-571 TPFQETLLA
+571 TPFIEALLA
-580 SREIITKFQNAHQ
+580 SRGIITAFQNKHQ

-601 LTDGDGGSNLSFP
+601 LTDGEGYNNLSYPPMDVNSGFY
-614 TSDDSSLY
+614 DD
-622 DIRRQSVVYLIDKK
+622 RRKSVTYLVDKK
-636 TKKKVKVE
+636 TKKKVKLE
-644 NSYNMQSALTE
+644 NQYYMQAGITE
-655 LVTDVTGCKHIGF
+655 LVADVTGCKHIGF
-668 FVGNKKAIQRD
+668 YVGNKKQIQRD
-679 MKHLVNDKSPAE
+679 TKYLINGKSAVE
-691 QDAAKKTFR
+691 QDAAKKCFR
-700 EHNYFAVDRLGYD
+700 EHNYLIVERLGYD
-713 NYFYVALPSSNIVDE
+713 KYFYVALPNSNIVDDK
-728 ELAITS
+728 LVIT
-734 NMNKNKMAREFS
+734 NDMNKNKMAREFS
-746 KNLGSKKSNRLL
+746 KNVGSKKSNRLL

>member
-1 MNSNL
+1 MNI
-6 QTSKSILAKLLASEN
+6 QASKSILAKLLASEN

-70 QGWHDAVKNSEDNKK
+70 QGWHNEVAATEKK

-126 GIKKLEDLNKL
+126 GIKKLEDLNTL
-137 TLIDRINLR
+137 NLIDRINLR
-146 FKMGAHVIVEFND
+146 FKMGSHVIVEFND
-159 AEREIVREIEAA
+159 FEREIVREVEAV
-171 ETWDQVYDIARRVYD
+171 ETWDQVVDIARRVYD
-186 YTKQNEQDKIQN
+186 YTKQNEQNKVQN
-198 KQDLQDQM
+198 QQDLQEQM
-206 QEERQQD
+206 RNERQET

-218 EYDDSDDDSDY
+218 EFDDIDDNSDY
-229 EDDIDGKDDSDLDE
+229 EDDIDGNDDSDLDE

-256 TEPEESDDEEDSDD
+256 TESDEEDSDD
-270 NQQSSGGDAEE
+270 NQYSSGGDAEE

-305 NETGKIFMYELPDV
+305 NETGKIFMYELPDA

-334 LEKFFREQVAD
+334 LEKFFRQEVAD
-345 PNRTYGQHGVPYD
+345 KYKPYGRHGISYE
-358 TVVQKCVRKFNT
+358 TVVQKAVRRFNAD
-370 NNKKVIM
+370 NKKVIM

-404 MNVLHKYRFSN
+404 MNVLHKYKFSN
-415 DLFRKITV
+415 DLFKKITV
-423 VPKGKNHGFVMFVD
+423 VPKGKNHGFILFVD

-443 DILRNTIEQMLV
+443 DILRNTIDQMLILV
-455 LASFCKLA
+455 SFCKLA
-463 KVPFEVYGFSDATAG
+463 NVPVEVYGFSDDAYG
-478 YENKKLR
+478 NKKLSE
-485 NMLSKSRFVSNRAVD
+485 MVQSGERFIFD
-500 MSMQTTCFHL
+500 PTTEMRIQNDYFHL
-510 KHLIGSS
+510 KHLIGTS
-517 LSPVQYRRA
+517 LSPLQYRKS
-526 FNAMC
+526 FNMLC

-537 GRHYDYWNNSP
+537 TRYYGYHSYNGDIGGDFGHWDR
-548 STEDKDHGMW
+548 
-558 KYDWYESGFSLNG
+558 SGFGLNS
-571 TPFQETLLA
+571 TPFIQTLLA
-580 SREIITKFQNAHQ
+580 SREMIKKFQRAHQ

-601 LTDGDGGSNLSFP
+601 LTDGEGGQDISYPTTDNLAF
-614 TSDDSSLY
+614 DRNAVY
-622 DIRRQSVVYLIDKK
+622 YLIDKK
-636 TKKKVKVE
+636 TQKKIKVSDTPW
-644 NSYNMQSALTE
+644 NLQAPITE
-655 LVTDVTGCKHIGF
+655 LVAEVTGCKHIGF
-668 FVGNKKAIQRD
+668 YVG
-679 MKHLVNDKSPAE
+679 
-691 QDAAKKTFR
+691 R
-700 EHNYFAVDRLGYD
+700 ER
-713 NYFYVALPSSNIVDE
+713 SIKQE
-728 ELAITS
+728 
-734 NMNKNKMAREFS
+734 M
-746 KNLGSKKSNRLL
+746 KSNDLYFTYRL
-758 LTKLAEELAV
+758 
-768 A
+768 

>member
-1 MNSNL
+1 MKTNL
-6 QTSKSILAKLLASEN
+6 QASKSILAKLLASEN

-35 LKNRTMV
+35 LKNRTMI

-63 HALNTPQ
+63 HALNTPER
-70 QGWHDAVKNSEDNKK
+70 GWHDAVKEGDNKK
-85 FKDFLNVIEDARI
+85 FKDFLNVVEDARI

-126 GIKKLEDLNKL
+126 GIKKVRDLNKL
-137 TLIDRINLR
+137 NLIDRINLR
-146 FKMGAHVIVEFND
+146 FKMGTHVIVSFND
-159 AEREIVREIEAA
+159 YERDIVREIEAA

-198 KQDLQDQM
+198 LQDLQEQM
-206 QEERQQD
+206 RQENP
-213 QEDSG
+213 EDSG
-218 EYDDSDDDSDY
+218 DFDDIDDNSDF
-229 EDDIDGKDDSDLDE
+229 EDDIDGNGNDDSDLDE

-256 TEPEESDDEEDSDD
+256 TESEDEDDASSDQYSPGEGTEEE
-270 NQQSSGGDAEE
+270 
-281 QQEDDDEPQ
+281 QEDDDEPQ
-290 SVTDRNFRQREQELV
+290 SVTDRNFRRREQELV

-345 PNRTYGQHGVPYD
+345 PTRTYGTHGISYD

-388 ASEYARTQT
+388 AIEYARTQT

-437 MSGSMA
+437 MSGSMG

-463 KVPFEVYGFSDATAG
+463 KVPFEVYGFSDDG
-478 YENKKLR
+478 YGNKKLR
-485 NMLSKSRFVSNRAVD
+485 DMLMNKRFVSNHAVD
-500 MSMQTTCFHL
+500 MTMNPNHFHL

-537 GRHYDYWNNSP
+537 GRCYGYMPQTIQD
-548 STEDKDHGMW
+548 EDHGGW
-558 KYDWYESGFSLNG
+558 SYSWESSGFGLNG
-571 TPFQETLLA
+571 TPFLETLLA
-580 SREIITKFQNAHQ
+580 SRGIITAFQNKHQ

-601 LTDGDGGSNLSFP
+601 LTDGDGGNNLSYP
-614 TSDDSSLY
+614 PMSSDSGFY
-622 DIRRQSVVYLIDKK
+622 DDRRKSVVYLIDKK
-636 TKKKVKVE
+636 TKKKVKLP
-644 NSYNMQSALTE
+644 NFHDMQSAITE
-655 LVTDVTGCKHIGF
+655 LVADVTGCKHIGF
-668 FVGNKKAIQRD
+668 YVGNKKGIQRD
-679 MKHLVNDKSPAE
+679 MKHFVADKSHVE

-700 EHNYFAVDRLGYD
+700 EHNYFVVDRLGYD
-713 NYFYVALPSSNIVDE
+713 KYFYVGLPSTNIVDE

>member
-1 MNSNL
+1 MKTNL
-6 QTSKSILAKLLASEN
+6 QASKSILAKLLASEN

-70 QGWHDAVKNSEDNKK
+70 QGWHNEVKSSEDNKK
-85 FKDFLNVIEDARI
+85 FKDFLNVVEDARI

-126 GIKKLEDLNKL
+126 GIKKLEDLNTL
-137 TLIDRINLR
+137 NLIDRINLR
-146 FKMGAHVIVEFND
+146 FKMGSHVIVEFND
-159 AEREIVREIEAA
+159 FEREIVREVEAA
-171 ETWDQVYDIARRVYD
+171 ETWDQVVDIARRVYE

-206 QEERQQD
+206 QEERHQD

-256 TEPEESDDEEDSDD
+256 TESDEEDSDD
-270 NQQSSGGDAEE
+270 NQYSSGGDTPE
-281 QQEDDDEPQ
+281 EDDDEPQ
-290 SVTDRNFRQREQELV
+290 SVTDRSFRQREQELV
-305 NETGKIFMYELPDV
+305 NETGKIFMYELPDA

-334 LEKFFREQVAD
+334 LEKYFREQVAD
-345 PNRTYGQHGVPYD
+345 PNRTYGRYGISYD

-388 ASEYARTQT
+388 ANEYARTQT

-404 MNVLHKYRFSN
+404 MNVLHKCRFSN
-415 DLFRKITV
+415 DLFKKITV
-423 VPKGKNHGFVMFVD
+423 VPKGKNHGFIMFVD
-437 MSGSMA
+437 MSGSMS

-463 KVPFEVYGFSDATAG
+463 KVPFEVYGFSDDAYG
-478 YENKKLR
+478 NKKLHE
-485 NMLSKSRFVSNRAVD
+485 MMSKNRFVSNRAVD
-500 MSMQTTCFHL
+500 MTMSHTWFHL

-531 VVANEY
+531 VIANEY
-537 GRHYDYWNNSP
+537 GRAYDYTSNEN
-548 STEDKDHGMW
+548 DHGGW
-558 KYDWYESGFSLNG
+558 RYDWDTSGFGLHG
-571 TPFQETLLA
+571 TPFLETLLA
-580 SREIITKFQNAHQ
+580 SRGIITAFQNKHQ

-601 LTDGDGGSNLSFP
+601 LTDGDGGSNLSYPLMSNDSGFY
-614 TSDDSSLY
+614 DD
-622 DIRRQSVVYLIDKK
+622 RRKSVVYFIDKK
-636 TKKKVKVE
+636 TKKKVKLS
-644 NSYNMQSALTE
+644 NYHTMQPAITE
-655 LVTDVTGCKHIGF
+655 LVADVTGCKHIGF
-668 FVGNKKAIQRD
+668 YVGNKKSIQRD
-679 MKHLVNDKSPAE
+679 VKYLVSDKSSIE
-691 QDAAKKTFR
+691 QDVAKKTFR
-700 EHNYFAVDRLGYD
+700 EHNYFVVDRLGYD
-713 NYFYVALPSSNIVDE
+713 KYFYVGLPSTNIVDDK
-728 ELAITS
+728 LAITS
-734 NMNKNKMAREFS
+734 DMNKNKMAREFS
-746 KNLGSKKSNRLL
+746 KNVGSKKSNRLL

>member
-1 MNSNL
+1 MKTNL
-6 QTSKSILAKLLASEN
+6 QASKSILAKLLASEN
-21 ITVSHQNVKTAYFD
+21 ITVSHQSVKTAYFD

-70 QGWHDAVKNSEDNKK
+70 QGWHNEVAATEKK

-126 GIKKLEDLNKL
+126 GIKKLEDLSTLN
-137 TLIDRINLR
+137 LIDRINLR
-146 FKMGAHVIVEFND
+146 FKMGSHVIVEFND
-159 AEREIVREIEAA
+159 IEREIVREVEAA
-171 ETWDQVYDIARRVYD
+171 ETWDQVVDIARRVYD
-186 YTKQNEQDKIQN
+186 YTKQNEQNKVQN
-198 KQDLQDQM
+198 QQDLQEQM
-206 QEERQQD
+206 RNERQEN

-218 EYDDSDDDSDY
+218 EYDDAEDDSDY
-229 EDDIDGKDDSDLDE
+229 EDDIDGNDDSDLDE

-256 TEPEESDDEEDSDD
+256 IESDEEDSDD
-270 NQQSSGGDAEE
+270 NQYSSGGDTPE
-281 QQEDDDEPQ
+281 EDDDEPQ
-290 SVTDRNFRQREQELV
+290 SVTDRSFRQREQELV
-305 NETGKIFMYELPDV
+305 NETGKIFMYELPDA

-334 LEKFFREQVAD
+334 LEKYFREQVAD
-345 PNRTYGQHGVPYD
+345 PNRTYGRYGISYD

-388 ASEYARTQT
+388 ANEYARTQT

-415 DLFRKITV
+415 DLFKKITV
-423 VPKGKNHGFVMFVD
+423 VPKGKNHGFIMFVD
-437 MSGSMA
+437 MSGSMS

-463 KVPFEVYGFSDATAG
+463 KVPFEVYGFSDDAYG
-478 YENKKLR
+478 NKKLHE
-485 NMLSKSRFVSNRAVD
+485 MMSKNRFVSNRAVD
-500 MSMQTTCFHL
+500 MTMSHTWFHL

-531 VVANEY
+531 VIANEY
-537 GRHYDYWNNSP
+537 GRAYDYTSNEN
-548 STEDKDHGMW
+548 DHGGW
-558 KYDWYESGFSLNG
+558 RYDWDTSGFGLNG
-571 TPFQETLLA
+571 TPFLETLLA
-580 SREIITKFQNAHQ
+580 SRGIITAFQNKHQ
-593 LDVCNVVY
+593 LNVCNVVY
-601 LTDGDGGSNLSFP
+601 LTDGDGGSNLSYPLMSNDSGFY
-614 TSDDSSLY
+614 DD
-622 DIRRQSVVYLIDKK
+622 RRKSVVYFIDKK
-636 TKKKVKVE
+636 TKKKVKLS
-644 NSYNMQSALTE
+644 NYHTMQPAITE
-655 LVTDVTGCKHIGF
+655 LVADVTGCKHIGF
-668 FVGNKKAIQRD
+668 YVGNKKAIQRD
-679 MKHLVNDKSPAE
+679 VKYLVSDKSSIE
-691 QDAAKKTFR
+691 QDVAKKTFR
-700 EHNYFAVDRLGYD
+700 EHNYFVVDRLGYD
-713 NYFYVALPSSNIVDE
+713 KYFYVGLPSTNIVDDK
-728 ELAITS
+728 LAITS
-734 NMNKNKMAREFS
+734 DMNKNKMAREFS
-746 KNLGSKKSNRLL
+746 KNVGSKKSNRLL

>member
-1 MNSNL
+1 MNTNL
-6 QTSKSILAKLLASEN
+6 QNSKSLLAKLLAAEN
-21 ITVSHQNVKTAYFD
+21 ITVSHQKTKTAYFD
-35 LKNRTMV
+35 LKTRTLV
-42 LPVWKDMDG
+42 CPVWKDMDG
-51 DLYDLLTGHEVG
+51 HLYDLMMGHEVG
-63 HALNTPQ
+63 HALNTPAA
-70 QGWHDAVKNSEDNKK
+70 GWHSATHDENGNRLGK

-111 SFARAYASLY
+111 SFARAYTSLY

-126 GIKKLEDLNKL
+126 GIKKLEDLSKL

-198 KQDLQDQM
+198 QQDLQEQM
-206 QEERQQD
+206 RSERQENSQ
-213 QEDSG
+213 DSG
-218 EYDDSDDDSDY
+218 EYDDADDDSDY
-229 EDDIDGKDDSDLDE
+229 EDDIDGNDDSDVDE

-256 TEPEESDDEEDSDD
+256 TESDEEDSDD
-270 NQQSSGGDAEE
+270 NQYSSGGDTPEE
-281 QQEDDDEPQ
+281 HDDEPQ
-290 SVTDRNFRQREQELV
+290 SVTDRSFRQREQELV
-305 NETGKIFMYELPDV
+305 NETGKIFMYELPDA

-388 ASEYARTQT
+388 ANEYARTQT

-404 MNVLHKYRFSN
+404 MNVLHKYSFSN
-415 DLFRKITV
+415 DLFKKITV
-423 VPKGKNHGFVMFVD
+423 VPKGKNHGFIMFVD
-437 MSGSMA
+437 MSGSMH

-463 KVPFEVYGFSDATAG
+463 KVPFEVYGFSDDAYG
-478 YENKKLR
+478 NKKLR
-485 NMLSKSRFVSNRAVD
+485 EMLTQKRFVSNPAVD
-500 MSMQTTCFHL
+500 MTMSQTWFHL

-531 VVANEY
+531 VIANEY
-537 GRHYDYWNNSP
+537 GRAYDYTSNEN
-548 STEDKDHGMW
+548 DHGGW
-558 KYDWYESGFSLNG
+558 RYDWDTSGFGLNG
-571 TPFQETLLA
+571 TPFLETLLA
-580 SREIITKFQNAHQ
+580 SRGIITAFQNKHQ

-601 LTDGDGGSNLSFP
+601 LTDGDGGNHLSYPPMDVNSGFY
-614 TSDDSSLY
+614 DD
-622 DIRRQSVVYLIDKK
+622 RRRSVVYLIDKK
-636 TKKKVKVE
+636 TKKKVKLA
-644 NSYNMQSALTE
+644 NNYYMQAAITE
-655 LVTDVTGCKHIGF
+655 LVADVTGCKHLGF

-679 MKHLVNDKSPAE
+679 MKYLIADKSHE
-691 QDAAKKTFR
+691 QQDVAKKTFR
-700 EHNYFAVDRLGYD
+700 EHNYLIVERLGYD
-713 NYFYVALPSSNIVDE
+713 KYFYVALPNTNIVDDKLE
-728 ELAITS
+728 ITS
-734 NMNKNKMAREFS
+734 DMNKNRMAREFS
-746 KNLGSKKSNRLL
+746 KHVSSKKTNRLL

>member
-1 MNSNL
+1 MKTNL

-70 QGWHDAVKNSEDNKK
+70 QGWHNEVAATEKK

-126 GIKKLEDLNKL
+126 GIKKLEDLSKL
-137 TLIDRINLR
+137 NLIDRINLR
-146 FKMGAHVIVEFND
+146 FKMGSHVIVEFND
-159 AEREIVREIEAA
+159 IEREIVREVEAA
-171 ETWDQVYDIARRVYD
+171 ETWDQVVDIARRVYD
-186 YTKQNEQDKIQN
+186 YTKQNEQNKVQN
-198 KQDLQDQM
+198 QQDLQEQM
-206 QEERQQD
+206 RNERQEN

-218 EYDDSDDDSDY
+218 EYDDAEDDSDY
-229 EDDIDGKDDSDLDE
+229 EDDIDGNDDSDLDE

-256 TEPEESDDEEDSDD
+256 IESDEEDSDD
-270 NQQSSGGDAEE
+270 NQYSSGGDTPE
-281 QQEDDDEPQ
+281 EDDDEPQ
-290 SVTDRNFRQREQELV
+290 SVTDRSFRQREQELV
-305 NETGKIFMYELPDV
+305 NETGKIFMYELPDA

-334 LEKFFREQVAD
+334 LEKYFREQVAD
-345 PNRTYGQHGVPYD
+345 PNRTYGRYGISYD

-388 ASEYARTQT
+388 ANEYARTQT

-415 DLFRKITV
+415 DLFKKITV
-423 VPKGKNHGFVMFVD
+423 VPKGKNHGFIMFVD
-437 MSGSMA
+437 MSGSMS

-463 KVPFEVYGFSDATAG
+463 KVPFEVYGFSDDAYG
-478 YENKKLR
+478 NKKLHE
-485 NMLSKSRFVSNRAVD
+485 MMSKNRFVSNRAVD
-500 MSMQTTCFHL
+500 MTMSHTWFHL

-531 VVANEY
+531 VIANEY
-537 GRHYDYWNNSP
+537 GRAYDYTSNEN
-548 STEDKDHGMW
+548 DHGGW
-558 KYDWYESGFSLNG
+558 RYDWDTSGFGLNG
-571 TPFQETLLA
+571 TPFLETLLA
-580 SREIITKFQNAHQ
+580 SRGIITAFQNKHQ
-593 LDVCNVVY
+593 LNVCNVVY
-601 LTDGDGGSNLSFP
+601 LTDGDGGSNLSYPLMSNDSGFY
-614 TSDDSSLY
+614 DD
-622 DIRRQSVVYLIDKK
+622 RRKSVVYFIDKK
-636 TKKKVKVE
+636 TKKKVKLS
-644 NSYNMQSALTE
+644 NYHTMQPAITE
-655 LVTDVTGCKHIGF
+655 LVADVTGCKHIGF
-668 FVGNKKAIQRD
+668 YVGNKKAIQRD
-679 MKHLVNDKSPAE
+679 VKYLVSDKSSIE
-691 QDAAKKTFR
+691 QDVAKKTFR
-700 EHNYFAVDRLGYD
+700 EHNYFVVDRLGYD
-713 NYFYVALPSSNIVDE
+713 KYFYVGLPSTNIVDDK
-728 ELAITS
+728 LAITS
-734 NMNKNKMAREFS
+734 DMNKNKMAREFS
-746 KNLGSKKSNRLL
+746 KNVGSKKSNRLL

>member
-1 MNSNL
+1 
-6 QTSKSILAKLLASEN
+6 
-21 ITVSHQNVKTAYFD
+21 
-35 LKNRTMV
+35 MV

-70 QGWHDAVKNSEDNKK
+70 QGWHNEVAATEKK

-126 GIKKLEDLNKL
+126 GIKKLEDLSKL
-137 TLIDRINLR
+137 NLIDRINLR
-146 FKMGAHVIVEFND
+146 FKMGSHVIVEFND
-159 AEREIVREIEAA
+159 IEREIVREVEAA
-171 ETWDQVYDIARRVYD
+171 ETWDQVVDIARRVYD
-186 YTKQNEQDKIQN
+186 YTKQNEQNKVQN
-198 KQDLQDQM
+198 QQDLQEQM
-206 QEERQQD
+206 RNERQEN

-218 EYDDSDDDSDY
+218 EYDDAEDDSDY
-229 EDDIDGKDDSDLDE
+229 EDDIDGNDDSDLDE

-256 TEPEESDDEEDSDD
+256 IESDEEDSDD
-270 NQQSSGGDAEE
+270 NQYSSGGDTPE
-281 QQEDDDEPQ
+281 EDDDEPQ
-290 SVTDRNFRQREQELV
+290 SVTDRSFRQREQELV
-305 NETGKIFMYELPDV
+305 NETGKIFMYELPDA

-334 LEKFFREQVAD
+334 LEKYFREQVAD
-345 PNRTYGQHGVPYD
+345 PNRTYGRYGISYD

-388 ASEYARTQT
+388 ANEYARTQT

-415 DLFRKITV
+415 DLFKKITV
-423 VPKGKNHGFVMFVD
+423 VPKGKNHGFIMFVD
-437 MSGSMA
+437 MSGSMS

-463 KVPFEVYGFSDATAG
+463 KVPFEVYGFSDDAYG
-478 YENKKLR
+478 NKKLHE
-485 NMLSKSRFVSNRAVD
+485 MMSKNRFVSNRAVD
-500 MSMQTTCFHL
+500 MTMSHTWFHL

-531 VVANEY
+531 VIANEY
-537 GRHYDYWNNSP
+537 GRAYDYTSNEN
-548 STEDKDHGMW
+548 DHGGW
-558 KYDWYESGFSLNG
+558 RYDWDTSGFGLNG
-571 TPFQETLLA
+571 TPFLETLLA
-580 SREIITKFQNAHQ
+580 SRGIITAFQNKHQ
-593 LDVCNVVY
+593 LNVCNVVY
-601 LTDGDGGSNLSFP
+601 LTDGDGGSNLSYPLMSNDSGFY
-614 TSDDSSLY
+614 DD
-622 DIRRQSVVYLIDKK
+622 RRKSVVYFIDKK
-636 TKKKVKVE
+636 TKKKVKLS
-644 NSYNMQSALTE
+644 NYHTMQPAITE
-655 LVTDVTGCKHIGF
+655 LVADVTGCKHIGF
-668 FVGNKKAIQRD
+668 YVGNKKAIQRD
-679 MKHLVNDKSPAE
+679 VKYLVSDKSSIE
-691 QDAAKKTFR
+691 QDVAKKTFR
-700 EHNYFAVDRLGYD
+700 EHNYFVVDRLGYD
-713 NYFYVALPSSNIVDE
+713 KYFYVGLPSTNIVDDK
-728 ELAITS
+728 LAITS
-734 NMNKNKMAREFS
+734 DMNKNKMAREFS
-746 KNLGSKKSNRLL
+746 KNVGSKKSNRLL